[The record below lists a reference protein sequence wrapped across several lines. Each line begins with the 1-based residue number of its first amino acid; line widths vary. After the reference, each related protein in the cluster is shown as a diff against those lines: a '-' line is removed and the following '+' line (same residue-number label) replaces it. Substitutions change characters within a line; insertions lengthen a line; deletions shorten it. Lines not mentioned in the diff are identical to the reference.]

1 MAHGVSSVASAL
13 ETILAFTDQCL
24 YSAEHIRAFADNF
37 VAGEHFICEARDA
50 IVGGIVGGNGRPDLE
65 EILRVLHRIQPTVP
79 RVVLRRNIR
88 SDHGEGAE
96 DVQNLVGGDTAS
108 WIPCPGLLRSEFIH
122 QILPQCIR
130 YLCSRVCVTYGV
142 HVDDARAPGRGG
154 DVSVAWPRRRQSPRD
169 DTVHVRQDDHA
180 PVKVFDDRHE
190 DEAHSE
196 KVDIFGPSRDPPVAL
211 E

>member
-24 YSAEHIRAFADNF
+24 YRAEHIRALADNF
-37 VAGEHFICEARDA
+37 VTGEHFICEARGA
-50 IVGGIVGGNGRPDLE
+50 IVGGIVGGNVRPDLE
-65 EILRVLHRIQPTVP
+65 VILRVLHRIQPTVP

-96 DVQNLVGGDTAS
+96 DVQNLVGDDTAS

-142 HVDDARAPGRGG
+142 H
-154 DVSVAWPRRRQSPRD
+154 D

-196 KVDIFGPSRDPPVAL
+196 KVDIFGPSRDSPVAL

>member
-1 MAHGVSSVASAL
+1 M

-24 YSAEHIRAFADNF
+24 YRAEHIRALADNF

-50 IVGGIVGGNGRPDLE
+50 IVGGIVGGNVRLDLE

-108 WIPCPGLLRSEFIH
+108 CCSALRF
-122 QILPQCIR
+122 C
-130 YLCSRVCVTYGV
+130 G
-142 HVDDARAPGRGG
+142 GR
-154 DVSVAWPRRRQSPRD
+154 
-169 DTVHVRQDDHA
+169 
-180 PVKVFDDRHE
+180 
-190 DEAHSE
+190 
-196 KVDIFGPSRDPPVAL
+196 
-211 E
+211 

>member
-24 YSAEHIRAFADNF
+24 YCAEHIRALADNF

-50 IVGGIVGGNGRPDLE
+50 IVGGIVGGNVRPDLE

-142 HVDDARAPGRGG
+142 H
-154 DVSVAWPRRRQSPRD
+154 D

-196 KVDIFGPSRDPPVAL
+196 KVDIFGPSRDSPVAL
-211 E
+211 ERRLLDS

>member
-130 YLCSRVCVTYGV
+130 YLSASYCCCCCCCTRTLKSSIFSPSFNTPTISDGRIPWTGCPLGFSERPMQPIVKRPTIYAGA
-142 HVDDARAPGRGG
+142 AR
-154 DVSVAWPRRRQSPRD
+154 DRQEEE
-169 DTVHVRQDDHA
+169 RQ
-180 PVKVFDDRHE
+180 
-190 DEAHSE
+190 
-196 KVDIFGPSRDPPVAL
+196 
-211 E
+211 

>member
-108 WIPCPGLLRSEFIH
+108 CIPCPGLLCSEFIH

-142 HVDDARAPGRGG
+142 H
-154 DVSVAWPRRRQSPRD
+154 D